1 MYGGE
6 ATWAVNGSSWSFT
19 ESRKG
24 LEMTLRKFVKQTTC
38 DYDICGQDYQI
49 HVYLLC
55 QWNFAES
62 LGISTPHLT
71 GQEECVPGWGLDPA
85 HVGAS
90 AGCSHPLLLTGRGL
104 LSRRS
109 AGTPLTPDRSPH
121 CEEYVIWNSWSPVTL
136 WGGRGSSWRVTVRP
150 AWITARPLLSEPTIV
165 CIRRRGPAAVLACA
179 ELINI
184 HYSYCDRN
192 SR

>member
-6 ATWAVNGSSWSFT
+6 ATRAVNGSSWSFT
-19 ESRKG
+19 ESREG
-24 LEMTLRKFVKQTTC
+24 LEKALRKFAKQFVCWLWYLWTRVPISCIRTFVPTKFRGVPSHLYTSPHRAGGMCPRVGTGPSTC
-38 DYDICGQDYQI
+38 
-49 HVYLLC
+49 
-55 QWNFAES
+55 AR
-62 LGISTPHLT
+62 
-71 GQEECVPGWGLDPA
+71 VPA
-85 HVGAS
+85 VATR
-90 AGCSHPLLLTGRGL
+90 CL

-121 CEEYVIWNSWSPVTL
+121 CEEYVIWNSWSPQWL
-136 WGGRGSSWRVTVRP
+136 CEEDEARHDAVTVRP
-150 AWITARPLLSEPTIV
+150 ACITARPLISEPTIV
-165 CIRRRGPAAVLACA
+165 CIRRRGLARVLACA

>member
-6 ATWAVNGSSWSFT
+6 ATRAVNGSSWSLT
-19 ESRKG
+19 ESREG
-24 LEMTLRKFVKQTTC
+24 LEKALRKFAKQFVC
-38 DYDICGQDYQI
+38 CASQF
-49 HVYLLC
+49 HVYVRTVVPMKFRGVPIHLYTSPHRAGGMC
-55 QWNFAES
+55 PRV
-62 LGISTPHLT
+62 GTGPST
-71 GQEECVPGWGLDPA
+71 CARVPA
-85 HVGAS
+85 VATR
-90 AGCSHPLLLTGRGL
+90 CL

-121 CEEYVIWNSWSPVTL
+121 CEEYVIWNSWSPQWL
-136 WGGRGSSWRVTVRP
+136 CEEDEARHDAVTVRP
-150 AWITARPLLSEPTIV
+150 AWITARPLISEPTIV
-165 CIRRRGPAAVLACA
+165 CIRRRGLATVLACA